1 MLESLRDSAISS
13 YNEALEL
20 MQKGQ
25 NKEALKALEKAEE
38 AAGQAKEID
47 IFLYVQTLKGHLMQA
62 LLIWGVLKRLNKG
75 MKTHSKSTPNLCN
88 T

>member
-1 MLESLRDSAISS
+1 
-13 YNEALEL
+13 

-75 MKTHSKSTPNLCN
+75 TKRHSKLGKSSSEPTPITYLINL